1 VDNFY
6 SAVNSQ
12 DYQTAWSLGGS
23 NLSKT
28 YSDFVAGFD
37 GTAHDAVT
45 IASVSGSIAQVD
57 LAAEQTDGTTQYWAG
72 SYTVTDGVIT
82 HGKLVRTD

>member
-1 VDNFY
+1 
-6 SAVNSQ
+6 
-12 DYQTAWSLGGS
+12 
-23 NLSKT
+23 
-28 YSDFVAGFD
+28 
-37 GTAHDAVT
+37 
-45 IASVSGSIAQVD
+45 VSGSIAQVD